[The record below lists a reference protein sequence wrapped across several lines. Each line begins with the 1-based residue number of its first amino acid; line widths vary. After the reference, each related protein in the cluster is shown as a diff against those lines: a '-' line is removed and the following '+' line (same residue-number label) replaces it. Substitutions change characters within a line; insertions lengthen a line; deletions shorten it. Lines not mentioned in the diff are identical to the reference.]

1 MIVRA
6 ATAADLPFLQAMLY
20 ETATWRPEA
29 QPPVETVLADP
40 HVARYLHDWG
50 RLGDAGVI
58 GEEADRPVGAAWFRL
73 FPADDPGYGFVAPDV
88 PELSIGVG
96 PESRGRGIGTRV
108 LEALV
113 DVAREGGYRAISLS
127 VETDNPAR
135 RLYERA
141 GFVRVADEGDAW
153 TMLLEFRPS

>member
-1 MIVRA
+1 MV
-6 ATAADLPFLQAMLY
+6 Y
-20 ETATWRPEA
+20 EAATWRPEA
-29 QPPVETVLADP
+29 QPPLETVLADP
-40 HVARYLHDWG
+40 RVARYPSGWG
-50 RLGDAGVI
+50 RPGDAAVI
-58 GEEADRPVGAAWFRL
+58 GEEDRAVGAAWFRL

-88 PELSIGVG
+88 PELSIGVA
-96 PESRGRGIGTRV
+96 PECRGRGIGARV

-113 DVAREGGYRAISLS
+113 DVAREVGYRAISLS

-141 GFVRVADEGDAW
+141 GFVRVADDGGAW